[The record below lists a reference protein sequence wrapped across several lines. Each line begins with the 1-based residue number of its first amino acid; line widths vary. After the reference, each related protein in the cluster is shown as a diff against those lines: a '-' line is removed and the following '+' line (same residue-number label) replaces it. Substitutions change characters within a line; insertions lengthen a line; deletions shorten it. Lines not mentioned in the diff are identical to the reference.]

1 VTNYALKFAAL
12 LSADAVPSMETVEE
26 EPVEEENPMEED
38 HTEEVL
44 ISDQEEPAAHEVPV
58 KDREEFFWDNLL
70 KDFRRESKYSYQST
84 KLAEF
89 GQFLI
94 ITFLSLD
101 MRPTNN
107 YVELAREQ
115 STQDRLELQRLCHTP
130 TPKTQTKA
138 PNYALKFA
146 ALLSED
152 AGPSKIETTEEEME
166 EEPIS
171 DQEET
176 VRVKEQE
183 ELCDDLLKDFDRSDR
198 SEEFEYD
205 EWTDEEEDG
214 WSDEEEEDLQEPAS
228 HEEPAS
234 AEEAP
239 LFVQEEE
246 PAQHEAIDEEEEEA
260 FNASLE
266 SLHIH
271 EEEEE
276 KDAVNEHYRDIYRSW
291 LKRRSICDEQQIDLS
306 ASESQLLGSGNCD
319 HYYRNQEQGRR
330 YSSCDDFAASDSK
343 LLPGPHSYQEQD
355 FTEAARKTSA
365 FRKGLKVLGKFKP
378 MKYIGR
384 RTVIQNKCPI
394 DCPDIMG
401 TESPKTVM
409 ASSLLSSNYDA
420 SLTSLFDD
428 EDIIFES

>member
-26 EPVEEENPMEED
+26 EPVDEENPMEED

-58 KDREEFFWDNLL
+58 KDREELWDNLL
-70 KDFRRESKYSYQST
+70 KDFRREKS
-84 KLAEF
+84 
-89 GQFLI
+89 
-94 ITFLSLD
+94 
-101 MRPTNN
+101 
-107 YVELAREQ
+107 
-115 STQDRLELQRLCHTP
+115 
-130 TPKTQTKA
+130 
-138 PNYALKFA
+138 
-146 ALLSED
+146 
-152 AGPSKIETTEEEME
+152 
-166 EEPIS
+166 
-171 DQEET
+171 EET
-176 VRVKEQE
+176 Y
-183 ELCDDLLKDFDRSDR
+183 S
-198 SEEFEYD
+198 EYD

-214 WSDEEEEDLQEPAS
+214 WSDEEEEDLLFLTGDEEPTSHQEPES
-228 HEEPAS
+228 SCRSPF
-234 AEEAP
+234 

-260 FNASLE
+260 FDASLE

-276 KDAVNEHYRDIYRSW
+276 KDAVNEHYRDTYRSW
-291 LKRRSICDEQQIDLS
+291 LKRRSICDEQQIDFS

-355 FTEAARKTSA
+355 FTEAAQKTSA

-401 TESPKTVM
+401 TESPKTVL
-409 ASSLLSSNYDA
+409 ASSLLSSNYDV
-420 SLTSLFDD
+420 SLTNLFDD
-428 EDIIFES
+428 EDNDLIFER